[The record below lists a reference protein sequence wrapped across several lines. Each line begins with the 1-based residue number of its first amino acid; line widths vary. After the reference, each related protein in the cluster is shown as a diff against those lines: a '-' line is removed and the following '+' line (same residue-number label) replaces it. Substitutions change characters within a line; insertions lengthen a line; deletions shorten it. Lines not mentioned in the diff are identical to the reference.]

1 MGIKIKRPQIMTNQR
16 VIAISDIHGNLE
28 ALKALLKKVNYSTK
42 DVLVLLGDIVEKGD
56 ESLATLRFV
65 MDLSM
70 SHTVYTICGNC
81 DMICLELLKDNGNE
95 ELLRYIVSRK
105 NTLVGEMCRELGIPM
120 NLDMDMLAVK
130 KILREAY
137 AKEIDFILNLPH
149 VLETGNYVFAHAAVY
164 PDRLEEMKPSQVM
177 RADAFMEQGFH
188 FDKYH
193 VVGHWPAVLYCKRI
207 AVCNPRIDEV
217 NKIISIDGGNVL
229 KRDGQLNA
237 LIIEDVNKDEFTHEY
252 VDLLK
257 KARILNTQEVGG
269 DSLNIPWVD
278 SSVQVLRKEKDFSYC
293 EHKSTGYK
301 LWIPNDYLYMK
312 KGEWHTEDI
321 TDYQIPVTFGD
332 IVSVTEETSRGY
344 LIKKDGICGWY
355 YGLLEYIS

>member
-81 DMICLELLKDNGNE
+81 DMICLELLKDNRNE

-105 NTLVGEMCRELGIPM
+105 NTLVGEMCRELGIPI

-252 VDLLK
+252 VDLLR

-278 SSVQVLRKEKDFSYC
+278 SSVQVLRKERDFSYC

>member
-16 VIAISDIHGNLE
+16 VIVISDIHGNLE

-42 DVLVLLGDIVEKGD
+42 DVLILLGDIVEKGD

-81 DMICLELLKDNGNE
+81 DMICLELLKDNRNE

-105 NTLVGEMCRELGIPM
+105 NTLVGEMCRELGIPT

-137 AKEIDFILNLPH
+137 GKEIDFIFNLPH
-149 VLETGNYVFAHAAVY
+149 VIETGNYVFAHAAVY

-188 FDKYH
+188 FEKYH

-207 AVCNPRIDEV
+207 AVCNPKIDEV

-237 LIIEDVNKDEFTHEY
+237 LIIEDVNKDEFTYEY

-278 SSVQVLRKEKDFSYC
+278 SSVQVLRKERDFTYC

-301 LWIPNDYLYMK
+301 MWIPNDYLYMK

-321 TDYQIPVTFGD
+321 TDYQIPVTYGD

>member
-81 DMICLELLKDNGNE
+81 DMICLELLKDNRNE

-269 DSLNIPWVD
+269 IL
-278 SSVQVLRKEKDFSYC
+278 
-293 EHKSTGYK
+293 
-301 LWIPNDYLYMK
+301 
-312 KGEWHTEDI
+312 
-321 TDYQIPVTFGD
+321 
-332 IVSVTEETSRGY
+332 
-344 LIKKDGICGWY
+344 
-355 YGLLEYIS
+355 

>member
-81 DMICLELLKDNGNE
+81 DMICLELLKDNRNE

-332 IVSVTEETSRGY
+332 IVSVTKETSRGY

>member
-81 DMICLELLKDNGNE
+81 DMICLELLKDNRNE

-237 LIIEDVNKDEFTHEY
+237 LIIEDVNKDEFAHEY

-344 LIKKDGICGWY
+344 LIKKEGICGWY